1 MFYPKQIVL
10 QGTRSS
16 LALRVALIGTLFISS
31 FIESPLAAG
40 FSMASRFASLSS
52 KAKNSTTPPTT
63 LPLIVDSK
71 SSTASIIIP
80 ANINSVSVQS
90 RSSSRGNWVNFKTI
104 SVKAAPA
111 SLRVTLPKDNAKSS
125 WRATGT
131 KVTTSPAKKKYP
143 DKFYAGKKSFGE
155 ALASS
160 YTKDAQAGS
169 LLTRNGGAVMTTTA
183 SVASASVAASP
194 DSKSASPTAGTVE
207 ESDIWKA
214 DGSKVYFF
222 NQWRGLQVLDLSDP
236 ANPTLMAS
244 YRLPAK
250 GQEMYIVA
258 GPGAVR
264 YAILLTREYDRGS
277 WVDQTGV
284 QVIEVN
290 GSYAKLVSSLKVA
303 GWLADSRLVGNRIYL
318 ATQQWSWNS
327 SANTDAVTLNDIVL
341 DASSG
346 SVSLAKTHAVKGNWP
361 VISAGNN
368 WLTVTQSDWSDWQ
381 SSWITLFSLG
391 NNGAT
396 QLTPS
401 PIKLFGRLDNKYYV
415 QYENGIL
422 SAVSQRGWGND
433 QEVVLENFN
442 SGGSKMGSVG
452 IMKNENLMSAR
463 FAGDKAYVVTFRQTD
478 PLFVVDLSNATN
490 PVIEGHLEV
499 PGFST
504 HIEPI
509 GDKLFTIGFE
519 NGKVAASLFDV
530 SDPANP
536 AISTNGRIIL
546 DGTWGYSAATYDDKA
561 LKVLPDNGLALIPY
575 TSYDSSTGSNS
586 SYIQILKIDEA
597 GGKLSKGGVITHR
610 FDPLRASLVNGVLA
624 SISQKELVTASLPE
638 NSDPSLLADL
648 LLAWPVNRV
657 LTTANHLIQIE
668 EGSSSSW
675 WGWYGS
681 EAATVRVSPLN
692 DPDSGLMEIPL
703 GKGVVKDATL
713 RGNSLFILRQNPD
726 NNPSWGWR
734 WYAPTIQT
742 NASPTLSLDIYDASR
757 LPELKISGSTSIQL
771 PGNDSAWDLSSLL
784 FPSPTSA
791 VIVAQPQARGFRWR
805 GGSLHVNPL
814 PVSGSLPLAT
824 GTPPAAG
831 TVSITNLSTNLTG
844 TLLTTA
850 TNVIVQSNASVVNVA
865 GGRLAL
871 SASTLSGAGTV
882 NVTNLSTNSTGKLLT
897 TATNV
902 IVQSNATV
910 VNISSDRLAS
920 SPLIASCMPYPFDG
934 YQPPQSTN
942 PAIAVVFQVE
952 NPAAP
957 VAQPV
962 IPLTDT
968 NATPVVSSVA
978 GGGMLIYGYAVKEK
992 PLADGTELSTCQ
1004 HALRILDL
1012 NDPASPILGPA
1023 LALPGRLAGVSDIT
1037 TDGFLAWTQTRVK
1050 GTSGDGQLQVSACD
1064 LASLT
1069 QITGMPLTNST
1080 AVAAVGRILF
1090 AVQGKDVAR
1099 YSLNNSGVLVG
1110 AGKVT
1115 FDWQPS
1121 SLNISTN
1128 PTSNLLGADSQN
1140 LFSWSYN
1147 DPKAQVLDWTTERP
1161 VDLQKVSV
1169 LTNRSVLAPAGEY
1182 GVDAYLP

>member
-1 MFYPKQIVL
+1 MISPETCSHPF
-10 QGTRSS
+10 
-16 LALRVALIGTLFISS
+16 RVALIGTLFILSS
-31 FIESPLAAG
+31 IDSPLAA
-40 FSMASRFASLSS
+40 SLTLSSRFNPTPAAQANTPRNLPFTINTNNWTASL
-52 KAKNSTTPPTT
+52 N
-63 LPLIVDSK
+63 V
-71 SSTASIIIP
+71 P
-80 ANINSVSVQS
+80 ANVNSVLVQS
-90 RSSSRGNWVNFKTI
+90 RPSSAGNWVNFKTL
-104 SVKAAPA
+104 SVKAPPA
-111 SLRVTLPKDNAKSS
+111 SVRVTLPRDYAKSS

-131 KVTTSPAKKKYP
+131 KLTTSTAKKKYP
-143 DKFYAGKKSFGE
+143 NKFYAGKKTFGE

-160 YTKDAQAGS
+160 YTKDAQVGPRLS
-169 LLTRNGGAVMTTTA
+169 SNGGAVMASTA
-183 SVASASVAASP
+183 SVASASVAASS
-194 DSKSASPTAGTVE
+194 DAKSASSTAGTVE

-222 NQWRGLQVLDLSDP
+222 NQLRGLQVLDLSDP
-236 ANPTLMAS
+236 ADPTLMAS

-250 GQEMYIVA
+250 GQDMYIVA
-258 GPGAVR
+258 GSGAVR
-264 YAILLTREYDRGS
+264 YAVLLTREYDKGS
-277 WVDQTGV
+277 WVEQTGI
-284 QVIEVN
+284 QVIKVN
-290 GSYAKLVSSLKVA
+290 GSSAKLVSSLKVA

-346 SVSLAKTHAVKGNWP
+346 SVTLAKTHAVKGNWP
-361 VISAGNN
+361 VISAGND

-391 NNGAT
+391 TNGAT
-396 QLTPS
+396 KLTVS

-422 SAVSQRGWGND
+422 STVSQRGWWND

-490 PVIEGHLEV
+490 PVIAGHLEV

-546 DGTWGYSAATYDDKA
+546 DGAWGYSAATYDDKA
-561 LKVLPDNGLALIPY
+561 LKVLPENGLALIPY
-575 TSYDSSTGSNS
+575 TSYESATGSNS
-586 SYIQILKIDEA
+586 SYIQILKIDVP

-624 SISQKELVTASLPE
+624 SISQKELVTASLPK
-638 NSDPSLLADL
+638 NGDPSLLSDM

-657 LTTANHLIQIE
+657 LTTAKHLIQVE
-668 EGSSSSW
+668 EGASSSW

-681 EAATVRVSPLN
+681 GAATVRVSPLN
-692 DPDSGLMEIPL
+692 DPDSGLTEISL
-703 GKGVVKDATL
+703 GKGVVKDAIL
-713 RGNSLFILRQNPD
+713 RGNSLIILRQNPD

-734 WYAPTIQT
+734 WFAPTTQT

-757 LPELKISGSTSIQL
+757 LPDLKLSGSTSIQL
-771 PGNDSAWDLSSLL
+771 PGNEAAWDLSGML
-784 FPSPTSA
+784 FPSARSA
-791 VIVAQPQARGFRWR
+791 VIVAQPQARSYRW
-805 GGSLHVNPL
+805 GGYLRPMPMIL
-814 PVSGSLPLAT
+814 PDISLPLAVLDRT
-824 GTPPAAG
+824 TS
-831 TVSITNLSTNLTG
+831 TVTMT
-844 TLLTTA
+844 
-850 TNVIVQSNASVVNVA
+850 
-865 GGRLAL
+865 
-871 SASTLSGAGTV
+871 
-882 NVTNLSTNSTGKLLT
+882 VTNLSNNLVTTTTNTIVAASIG
-897 TATNV
+897 NV
-902 IVQSNATV
+902 
-910 VNISSDRLAS
+910 SSGRR
-920 SPLIASCMPYPFDG
+920 MPYPFDG

-942 PAIAVVFQVE
+942 PAVAVVFQVE
-952 NPAAP
+952 NPTAP
-957 VAQPV
+957 VAHPV
-962 IPLTDT
+962 IPLTDS
-968 NATPVVSSVA
+968 NATPVVSPA
-978 GGGMLIYGYAVKEK
+978 AAGGMLVYGYAVKEK
-992 PLADGTELSTCQ
+992 PLSDGTELSTCQ

-1012 NDPASPILGPA
+1012 NDPAAPILGPA

-1037 TDGFLAWTQTRVK
+1037 TDGFLAWTQTSVK
-1050 GTSGDGQLQVSACD
+1050 GASGDGQVQVSACD
-1064 LASLT
+1064 VASLT
-1069 QITGMPLTNST
+1069 QITGMNLKNST
-1080 AVAAVGRILF
+1080 AVAAVGRTLF

-1099 YSLNNSGVLVG
+1099 YSLNDSGVLAG
-1110 AGKVT
+1110 TGKVT

-1121 SLNISTN
+1121 SLRISTN
-1128 PTSNLLGADSQN
+1128 PTSTLLGADSQN
-1140 LFSWSYN
+1140 LFTWSYN
-1147 DPKAQVLDWTTERP
+1147 DPKAQVLDWATERP
-1161 VDLQKVSV
+1161 VDVLKASV

-1182 GVDAYLP
+1182 GVDEYQP

>member
-1 MFYPKQIVL
+1 L
-10 QGTRSS
+10 
-16 LALRVALIGTLFISS
+16 
-31 FIESPLAAG
+31 
-40 FSMASRFASLSS
+40 
-52 KAKNSTTPPTT
+52 
-63 LPLIVDSK
+63 
-71 SSTASIIIP
+71 
-80 ANINSVSVQS
+80 NSVSVQS
-90 RSSSRGNWVNFKTI
+90 RPSSGGNWLNFKTL

-111 SLRVTLPKDNAKSS
+111 SIRVTLPRDYTKSS

-131 KVTTSPAKKKYP
+131 KVSTSPAKKKYP
-143 DKFYAGKKSFGE
+143 NKFYVGKKTFGE

-222 NQWRGLQVLDLSDP
+222 NQLRGLQVIDLSDP

-258 GPGAVR
+258 GPGVVR
-264 YAILLTREYDRGS
+264 YAILLTREYERGS
-277 WVDQTGV
+277 WVEQTGV
-284 QVIEVN
+284 QVIKVN
-290 GSYAKLVSSLKVA
+290 GSSAKLVSSLKVA

-318 ATQQWSWNS
+318 ATEQWSWNS

-361 VISAGNN
+361 VISAGND

-391 NNGAT
+391 TNGAT
-396 QLTPS
+396 KLTVS

-422 SAVSQRGWGND
+422 SAVSQRGWWND

-442 SGGSKMGSVG
+442 SGGSKMGSVE

-478 PLFVVDLSNATN
+478 PLFVVDLSNAKN
-490 PVIEGHLEV
+490 PVIAGHLEV

-519 NGKVAASLFDV
+519 DGKVAASLFDV
-530 SDPANP
+530 SDPSNP

-546 DGTWGYSAATYDDKA
+546 DGTWGYSAATYNDKA
-561 LKVLPDNGLALIPY
+561 LKVLPENGLALIPY
-575 TSYDSSTGSNS
+575 TSYDSSAGSSS
-586 SYIQILKIDEA
+586 SYIQILKIDVA

-624 SISQKELVTASLPE
+624 SISQKELVTASLPK
-638 NSDPSLLADL
+638 NGDPSLLADM

-657 LTTANHLIQIE
+657 LTTAKHLIQIE
-668 EGSSSSW
+668 EGASSSW
-675 WGWYGS
+675 WGWYGTG
-681 EAATVRVSPLN
+681 AATVRVSPLN
-692 DPDSGLMEIPL
+692 DPDSGLTEIPL
-703 GKGVVKDATL
+703 GKGVVKDAIL
-713 RGNSLFILRQNPD
+713 RGNSLIILRQNPD
-726 NNPSWGWR
+726 NNSSWVWGWN
-734 WYAPTIQT
+734 APTIQT
-742 NASPTLSLDIYDASR
+742 NASPTLSLDIYDASK
-757 LPELKISGSTSIQL
+757 LPDLKLSGSTSLQL
-771 PGNDSAWDLSSLL
+771 PGNDSAWDLSGLL
-784 FPSPTSA
+784 FPSAKSA
-791 VIVAQPQARGFRWR
+791 VVVAQPQVRSYRW
-805 GGSLHVNPL
+805 GGYLRPMPL
-814 PVSGSLPLAT
+814 ILPDISLPLAVIDRT
-824 GTPPAAG
+824 TS
-831 TVSITNLSTNLTG
+831 TVTMT
-844 TLLTTA
+844 
-850 TNVIVQSNASVVNVA
+850 
-865 GGRLAL
+865 
-871 SASTLSGAGTV
+871 
-882 NVTNLSTNSTGKLLT
+882 VTNLSNNLVTTTTNTIVAASIG
-897 TATNV
+897 NV
-902 IVQSNATV
+902 
-910 VNISSDRLAS
+910 SSAKLAS
-920 SPLIASCMPYPFDG
+920 SPMIASCMPYPFDG
-934 YQPPQSTN
+934 YRPPQSTN
-942 PAIAVVFQVE
+942 PAVAVVFQVE
-952 NPAAP
+952 NP
-957 VAQPV
+957 VATVAHPV

-968 NATPVVSSVA
+968 NATPIVSSVA

-1037 TDGFLAWTQTRVK
+1037 ADGFLAWTQTRIK
-1050 GTSGDGQLQVSACD
+1050 GTSGAGQLQVSACD
-1064 LASLT
+1064 VASLT
-1069 QITGMPLTNST
+1069 QITGMTLKNST
-1080 AVAAVGRILF
+1080 AVTAVGRTLF

-1099 YSLNNSGVLVG
+1099 YSLNDSGVL
-1110 AGKVT
+1110 AGTGKLT

-1121 SLNISTN
+1121 SLRISTN
-1128 PTSNLLGADSQN
+1128 TTSNLLGADSQN

-1147 DPKAQVLDWTTERP
+1147 DPKAQVLDWATERP
-1161 VDLQKVSV
+1161 VDVMKASV

-1182 GVDAYLP
+1182 GVDEYLP